1 MVVDSS
7 SADVCRTCGSETWRN
22 DTIFKTT
29 AVGEHP
35 LVSLC
40 IYCYIVSLPIYI
52 STIYCYIVLLP
63 LLYIYCYI
71 VLLPIL
77 YIYCYIVLL
86 PIMYIYCYIVLLP
99 ILYIY
104 LPFCENV
111 LIIRTAFE
119 ARCKLSEGQHCWQS
133 KETPQLH
140 GQWIQEEAKVSF
152 CYSWLC
158 LDLFHVL
165 PNLCHLHYLD
175 MAVVLV
181 GSWGTIVR
189 NIPTI
194 IDN

>member
-1 MVVDSS
+1 MAVDSS
-7 SADVCRTCGSETWRN
+7 SADVCGTCGSETWRN

-29 AVGEHP
+29 AVGKYP

-40 IYCYIVSLPIYI
+40 IYCYIVSLPI
-52 STIYCYIVLLP
+52 
-63 LLYIYCYI
+63 LYIYCYI
-71 VLLPIL
+71 VSLPIL
-77 YIYCYIVLL
+77 CIYCYIVSL
-86 PIMYIYCYIVLLP
+86 PIYI
-99 ILYIY
+99 YIY
-104 LPFCENV
+104 LPFCESV

-152 CYSWLC
+152 CCSWLC

-181 GSWGTIVR
+181 GSWGTI
-189 NIPTI
+189 